1 MYHSVLRM
9 LRYHMVVVSHPLC
22 LFCLWHSPNSRANAM
37 VCFSCCPKKTLPGR
51 DQPLERHVKGVVLDS
66 TLRFRMLDFS
76 HFQKPINNTVGF
88 CSEGRL
94 CTNMVTQC
102 YTYANWA
109 LTAELLPPRNG
120 SPQVTTDPPAR
131 IAANAKRVA

>member
-1 MYHSVLRM
+1 MYHSVLNM
-9 LRYHMVVVSHPLC
+9 LRYHMGVIPGLVLPLG
-22 LFCLWHSPNSRANAM
+22 FTIGET
-37 VCFSCCPKKTLPGR
+37 CPC
-51 DQPLERHVKGVVLDS
+51 VVLDS

-102 YTYANWA
+102 HTYANWA
-109 LTAELLPPRNG
+109 LTAELSPPPAG
-120 SPQVTTDPPAR
+120 SPQVTTDPAAR
-131 IAANAKRVA
+131 IAANASRVA